1 MSEQAP
7 VGRRAATTVPATDGI
22 HVSVCSRGDNG
33 PAVVL
38 VHGIPGS
45 GAAWEPVAARLAA
58 TARVLVPD
66 LVGFGQSSRPDSLDV
81 LHADGQ
87 ARALAAVLDRLAVG
101 SAAVVGH
108 DFGAPV
114 ALALYRLRPDLVNG
128 LGLLATNTFTD
139 TPVPFPLSTVRWPV
153 LGRLA
158 GRALFSGPSLRMMLH
173 RGMGR
178 PRRRLDPAAY
188 VGDRGQRR
196 AIARIFAGSLRHL
209 AELYAPVQETLAKVD
224 VPAFVL
230 WGDRDPFFTV
240 EQGQRT
246 AASIA
251 GAELTVLS
259 GAGHFI
265 PEERPDEVADAITRV
280 LSRVVRTPVEQP

>member
-1 MSEQAP
+1 MGEQAP
-7 VGRRAATTVPATDGI
+7 VGRRAATTVPAVDGI
-22 HVSVCSRGDNG
+22 QVSVCSQGDG

-45 GAAWEPVAARLAA
+45 GAVWGPVAARLAG

-66 LVGFGQSSRPDSLDV
+66 LVGFGRSSRADSLDV

-87 ARALAAVLDRLAVG
+87 ARVLAAVLDRLAVG
-101 SAAVVGH
+101 SAAIVGH

-114 ALALYRLRPDLVNG
+114 ALALYRRRPDLVNG

-153 LGRLA
+153 IGRLA

-173 RGMGR
+173 GGVGR
-178 PRRRLDPAAY
+178 PRRRLDPAAH

-209 AELYAPVQETLAKVD
+209 DELYAPVQDTLAKVD

-240 EQGQRT
+240 EQGRRT

-265 PEERPDEVADAITRV
+265 PEERPAEVTDAITR
-280 LSRVVRTPVEQP
+280 LLNRAGRAPVEQH